1 MPKSIADSVDRIVD
15 ARGLPCPHP
24 VLRARAALR
33 ELAPGARV
41 LVLATDPLAGLDL
54 RAYCLRAGH
63 TLVSTDEKGAE
74 LRFLIE
80 RA

>member
-1 MPKSIADSVDRIVD
+1 MAKSKPDPVVHIVD

-24 VLRARAALR
+24 VLQARAALG

-63 TLVSTDEKGAE
+63 LFVSADETDAE

>member
-1 MPKSIADSVDRIVD
+1 MDHDPATPVTRTID

-24 VLRARAALR
+24 VLRAREALR
-33 ELAPGARV
+33 ALESGARV
-41 LVLATDPLAGLDL
+41 LVLATDPLASLDL
-54 RAYCLRAGH
+54 RAFCLRAGH
-63 TLVSTDEKGAE
+63 RVVHQDEVGDE

>member
-1 MPKSIADSVDRIVD
+1 MPDSTSDPVDRIVD

-54 RAYCLRAGH
+54 RAYCFRAGH
-63 TLVSTDEKGAE
+63 LLLSADEAGAE

-80 RA
+80 RG